1 MKIVNVIVGVI
12 GFSSTAWAADI
23 AVPAPTGGDDQAL
36 VQTALSSALPGDRVL
51 FAPGAEYLH
60 SNVLTVSTNGVEL
73 VGRGATLTAN
83 NPERAA
89 LIVQDAE
96 GVTVGGLQLR
106 ATASARS
113 QADRSCGLLS
123 YRTLGLK
130 VQGNDLAGFAGCG
143 MMISDGSADF
153 TVQGNV
159 VHDTFA
165 DGIHMTDGA
174 QLGVVRGNLVF
185 DTGDD
190 GIAVVSYGR
199 QAPAV
204 CSDIEIVGNVVL
216 KDPSTAGRPGLP
228 EYHGSGVT
236 VDGGQAITIDN
247 NYLQG
252 AASACIRIV
261 SSSAYSAQP
270 VDNVVV
276 SRNDLVSCNGEPS
289 VTHGGLL
296 VSARAG
302 SPVRNVLIQGN
313 AISDTIGAA
322 AHVRVSPFTAGVLV
336 VDNRFYD
343 ADASHRGYQFYS
355 GAGAIAGG
363 NLYNGAPVAGE

>member
-1 MKIVNVIVGVI
+1 MKIVNLIVGVL
-12 GFSSTAWAADI
+12 GLSSTAWAADI
-23 AVPAPTGGDDQAL
+23 ALPAPTGGDDQVML
-36 VQTALSSALPGDRVL
+36 QTALSSALPGDRVL
-51 FAPGAEYLH
+51 FAPGAEYSH
-60 SNVLTVSTNGVEL
+60 SNVLTVSANGVEL
-73 VGRGATLTAN
+73 VGRGAILTAT

-96 GVTVGGLQLR
+96 GVTVGALQLR

-123 YRTLGLK
+123 YRTLGLR
-130 VQGNDLAGFAGCG
+130 VQGNYLAGFAGCG

-159 VHDTFA
+159 VHETFA

-174 QLGVVRGNLVF
+174 QLGSVIGNRVW

-199 QAPAV
+199 QAPAI

-236 VDGGQAITIDN
+236 VDGGQRVTIGG

-252 AASACIRIV
+252 SASACIRVV

-270 VDNVVV
+270 V
-276 SRNDLVSCNGEPS
+276 SAILITSNDLVSCNGEPS
-289 VTHGGLL
+289 VTHGALL
-296 VSARAG
+296 VSARSG
-302 SPVRNVLIQGN
+302 SPVGNVLIQGN
-313 AISDTIGAA
+313 AIFDTIGAG
-322 AHVRVSPFTAGVLV
+322 AHLRVSPFTYAVQV
-336 VDNRFYD
+336 VENRFID
-343 ADASHRGYQFYS
+343 SDTSHRAYQFYF
-355 GAGAIAGG
+355 GAGASASG
-363 NLYNGAPVAGE
+363 NLYNGVPVAGE